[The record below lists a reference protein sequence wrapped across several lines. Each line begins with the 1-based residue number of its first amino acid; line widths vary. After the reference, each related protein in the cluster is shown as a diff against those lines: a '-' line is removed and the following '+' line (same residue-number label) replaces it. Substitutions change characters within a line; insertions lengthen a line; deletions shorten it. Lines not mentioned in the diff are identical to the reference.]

1 MRYLLTAFMAVA
13 ISSIA
18 AAQSRTETVSY
29 QKINRQAVV
38 AEIPFPEK
46 TVRDA
51 IEDKM
56 QQMGYK
62 GKDVKGFTV
71 YKGVRLSDLGSDS
84 YDLYFAADRKSRK
97 EKDYATLTLMI
108 SKGFESFVADSTD
121 SKLINNA
128 KGYIDSIK
136 VMIGAY
142 DLEQQIIAQEDVIKK
157 ADKKYTNLIE
167 DGVSLEKKKKNIEN
181 DIAEN
186 IKSQANKKT
195 DTEKQRQILETLR
208 ARRKQ

>member
-1 MRYLLTAFMAVA
+1 MRYLLNILFVLAMFT
-13 ISSIA
+13 A

-51 IEDKM
+51 IDDKM
-56 QQMGYK
+56 QKMGYK

-71 YKGVRLSDLGSDS
+71 YKGVRLSELGNDS

-97 EKDYATLTLMI
+97 EKDYASLTLMI
-108 SKGFESFVADSTD
+108 SKGFDSFVADSTD
-121 SKLINNA
+121 SKLMNNA
-128 KGYIDSIK
+128 KAYIDSIK
-136 VMIGAY
+136 IMIGAY
-142 DLEQQIIAQEDVIKK
+142 DLEQQIIAQEDAIKK
-157 ADKKYTNLIE
+157 SDKKYTNLVE
-167 DGVSLEKKKKNIEN
+167 DGQSLEKKKKNIEN

-186 IKSQANKKT
+186 IKNQANQKA